1 LEEISGVHYDS
12 RALAWKKNAF
22 YWTIQPEPLVK
33 VIVLGAGA
41 IGAYY
46 GGQLAR
52 AGREVTLFARGDN
65 LAAIRRRGLEIRTPE
80 GSSVVQVA
88 ATDRLEELGAAD
100 FAILGVKSYSLDAIA
115 PAVQR
120 VAKNGAAILPFL
132 NGVETTERLITL
144 GVPPAAI
151 LGGVTRISVARVQ
164 PGVVERRGP
173 FQSVIVGELDG
184 RVTDRVTRIVAAFR
198 DIGVDA
204 SASNQI
210 DVDLWQKFVFIAAL
224 AASCGLARTPVGPLR
239 DRPLGRRLL
248 QRAVQEV
255 VDVARARGIPLAAD
269 ETAQV
274 VGAIDAL
281 PPGTKPSFLLDLE
294 AGGPTELATLSG
306 AVSRYADAAGV
317 GAPVHDTV
325 AAVLG

>member
-1 LEEISGVHYDS
+1 M
-12 RALAWKKNAF
+12 
-22 YWTIQPEPLVK
+22 K

-52 AGREVTLFARGDN
+52 AGHEVTLYARGDN
-65 LAAIRRRGLEIRTPE
+65 LSAILDRGLEIRTSD
-80 GSSVVQVA
+80 GSSIVRVA
-88 ATDRLEELGAAD
+88 ATDRADELGAAD
-100 FAILGVKSYSLDAIA
+100 FAILGVKSYSLDSIA
-115 PAVQR
+115 PVVQQ
-120 VAKNGAAILPFL
+120 VANGGTAILPFL
-132 NGVETTERLITL
+132 NGVETTDRLTSF
-144 GVPPAAI
+144 GVRKSAI

-184 RVTDRVTRIVAAFR
+184 RATDRVTRIAAAFR
-198 DIGVDA
+198 ETGVDA
-204 SASNQI
+204 KVSSQI
-210 DVDLWQKFVFIAAL
+210 EVDLWEKFVFIAAL

-255 VDVARARGIPLAAD
+255 VDVARARGIALAND
-269 ETAQV
+269 EAAQV

-294 AGGPTELATLSG
+294 SGGRTELEILSG
-306 AVSRYADAAGV
+306 AVSSYADALGV
-317 GAPVHDTV
+317 AVPVHDTV
-325 AAVLG
+325 AAVLAPR

>member
-1 LEEISGVHYDS
+1 MYLCFGRQDWYDS
-12 RALAWKKNAF
+12 
-22 YWTIQPEPLVK
+22 WTIQPEPLVK
-33 VIVLGAGA
+33 VVVLGAGA

-52 AGREVTLFARGDN
+52 AGHEVTLFARGEN
-65 LAAIRRRGLEIRTPE
+65 LAAIRQRGLEIRTPE
-80 GSSVVQVA
+80 GSSVVQLT
-88 ATDRLEELGAAD
+88 ATDRVEELGAAD
-100 FAILGVKSYSLDAIA
+100 FAILGVKTYSLDAIA
-115 PAVQR
+115 PVVQR

-132 NGVETTERLITL
+132 NGVETTERLVAL
-144 GVPPAAI
+144 GVSPAAI

-173 FQSVIVGELDG
+173 FQSVIVGELDD
-184 RVTDRVTRIVAAFR
+184 RVTDRVTGIVAAFR
-198 DIGVDA
+198 DVGVDA

-210 DVDLWQKFVFIAAL
+210 EVDLWQKFVFIAAL
-224 AASCGLARTPVGPLR
+224 AASCGLARSPVGPLR

-269 ETAQV
+269 ETMQV

-294 AGGPTELATLSG
+294 SGGPTELATLSG
-306 AVSRYADAAGV
+306 AVSRYGDAAGV
-317 GAPVHDTV
+317 GTPVHDTA

>member
-1 LEEISGVHYDS
+1 M
-12 RALAWKKNAF
+12 
-22 YWTIQPEPLVK
+22 K

-52 AGREVTLFARGDN
+52 AGHEVTLYARGDN

-80 GSSVVQVA
+80 GSSVVQVT
-88 ATDRLEELGAAD
+88 ATDSVDDLGAAD

-144 GVPPAAI
+144 GISPVAI
-151 LGGVTRISVARVQ
+151 LGGVTRISVARMQ
-164 PGVVERRGP
+164 PGVVERRGQ
-173 FQSVIVGELDG
+173 FQSVIVGELDD
-184 RVTDRVTRIVAAFR
+184 RVTERVTRIVAAFG

-210 DVDLWQKFVFIAAL
+210 EVDLWRKFIFIAAL

-239 DRPLGRRLL
+239 NRPLGRRLL
-248 QRAVQEV
+248 QRAVQEA

-317 GAPVHDTV
+317 GTPVHDTV
-325 AAVLG
+325 AAVLA